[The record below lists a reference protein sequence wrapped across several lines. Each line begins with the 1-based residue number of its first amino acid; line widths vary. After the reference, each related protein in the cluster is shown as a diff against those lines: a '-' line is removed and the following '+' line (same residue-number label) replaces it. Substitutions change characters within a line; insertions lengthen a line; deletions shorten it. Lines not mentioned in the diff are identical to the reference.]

1 LKTKTP
7 SDRFKLPHKNLITD
21 GGFIFIMCNNN
32 SIYFREKSRVLV
44 DKTKS
49 GKVRPWREKKLA
61 NISYWELL
69 HILEFKKA
77 ERVKGC
83 AEVLEYKVSP
93 ETGEINLFRV
103 WFCKSRLC
111 PMCNWRRTMKH
122 SIQTQKVVAEV
133 IRRKPKARWLF
144 LTLTVK
150 NVYDGEELNKSLSDM
165 AKGFNRMM
173 KYKKINKNLI
183 GFMRATEVT
192 VNKTD
197 NSYNQHMHVLLA
209 VESTYFDGS
218 ANYISQKQWTSFWKR
233 AMKLDYDP
241 IVDVR
246 AIRPKN
252 KYKSDIKSAIDETAK
267 YPVKHTDF
275 MTDDEE
281 RNLQIV
287 SDLEEGLHRKRLIS
301 YGGLLKE
308 IHKELNLDDVEDG
321 DLVNVDDE
329 KNVDEDAYSIVAV
342 WNWERRNYFIK
353 QQ

>member
-1 LKTKTP
+1 
-7 SDRFKLPHKNLITD
+7 
-21 GGFIFIMCNNN
+21 
-32 SIYFREKSRVLV
+32 
-44 DKTKS
+44 
-49 GKVRPWREKKLA
+49 
-61 NISYWELL
+61 
-69 HILEFKKA
+69 
-77 ERVKGC
+77 
-83 AEVLEYKVSP
+83 
-93 ETGEINLFRV
+93 
-103 WFCKSRLC
+103 
-111 PMCNWRRTMKH
+111 MKH
-122 SIQTQKVVAEV
+122 GIQTQKVVAEV

-150 NVYDGEELNKSLSDM
+150 NVYDGEELNTSLSAM
-165 AKGFNRMM
+165 SQGFNRMM
-173 KYKKINKNLI
+173 KYVKVAKNLV

-197 NSYNQHMHVLLA
+197 NSYNQHMHVLLC
-209 VESTYFDGS
+209 VEPSYFNS
-218 ANYISQKQWTSFWKR
+218 SENYINQKEWTQLWKR

-308 IHKELNLDDVEDG
+308 IHKKLNLDDVEDG
-321 DLVNVDDE
+321 DLVHVDDE
-329 KNVDEDAYSIVAV
+329 DEASQDGYSIVAV
-342 WNWERRNYFIK
+342 WNWERRNYFI
-353 QQ
+353 QGVEID